1 MSCCYRKKQFGCG
14 ALALLLLP
22 GTLFAAPFMPPA
34 DSLAF
39 HLQANRGVVVGSAGV
54 TDWLDQ
60 TSAGIDFT
68 VDTSAAGRE
77 PAFSVNQLNGLPALS
92 FSGDKLFNSTFKF
105 GVDQTVFV
113 VIAGDNVQ
121 SSGERYMG
129 HYGDGQLRYH
139 NVTVSLDG
147 GYLGGWFGGGTSPL
161 AVSNTAVTNSEFA
174 LATYQFNSGN
184 VLVAANGNPF
194 VTLKSGTPT
203 FSTSTELAIGAVG
216 NQGPSFSG
224 RIAEVLVYDKALTA
238 AERAAVESYLGDKY
252 LKAIRPEVIP
262 YATTNTDPQY
272 PTAVLYHMDGNGL
285 DSSGNGLHLTRHGGA
300 SHDVW
305 VDGPTGLDLAT
316 GPINSVSRVLHR
328 GILSTAEVGVFDT
341 ETFTIEAWVRNPT
354 LGSGEQM
361 PVFYYRNGGDSRLDL
376 VVTATD
382 RLELRM
388 LRAGTSAYTTYATT
402 SPVTFEEDAWYHLA
416 VTYDNNGNA
425 TANDST
431 LQFYLTS
438 LDDFSG
444 QATLVQE
451 ITGVVDIKA
460 LTAGGNLIIG
470 GADYMATRLFGGD
483 IDQVRYVNRALAP
496 HEFNLA
502 MPVPEPGA
510 AMLAFLAL
518 VGFGLCWRRQRS

>member
-1 MSCCYRKKQFGCG
+1 MCYCFPKKKFACG

-68 VDTSAAGRE
+68 ADTSVAGRE
-77 PAFSVNQLNGLPALS
+77 PTFSVNQLNGLPALS

-113 VIAGDNVQ
+113 VLAGDNVVSDGQ
-121 SSGERYMG
+121 RYMG
-129 HYGDGQLRYH
+129 HYGDGQLRYK
-139 NVTVSLDG
+139 G
-147 GYLGGWFGGGTSPL
+147 GYLHGWFGGGTLSP
-161 AVSNTAVTNSEFA
+161 TDTEIAVTAGQFA

-194 VTLKSGTPT
+194 VTLKSSTPT
-203 FSTSTELAIGAVG
+203 FSTGTELSIGAVG

-224 RIAEVLVYDKALTA
+224 RIAEVLVYNKALTA
-238 AERAAVESYLGDKY
+238 TERAAVESYLGDKY

-262 YATTNTDPQY
+262 YATTSTDPQY

-316 GPINSVSRVLHR
+316 GPINSVSRVLHK
-328 GILSTAEVGVFDT
+328 GSLSTAEVGVFDT

-354 LGSGEQM
+354 LGVGVDQM
-361 PVFYYRNGGDSRLDL
+361 PVFYYRHGTNSRLDL
-376 VVTATD
+376 IVTAAN

-388 LRAGTSAYTTYATT
+388 LNAVTSAYTTYATT
-402 SPVTFEEDAWYHLA
+402 SPVMFEEDAWYHLA
-416 VTYDNNGNA
+416 VTYDNNGGA
-425 TANDST
+425 TDHDST
-431 LQFYLTS
+431 LRFYLTS

-451 ITGVVDIKA
+451 ISDVVDIKA

-470 GADYMATRLFGGD
+470 GADYMASRLFGGD
-483 IDQVRYVNRALAP
+483 IDQFRYVNRALAP

-510 AMLAFLAL
+510 AMLAFFAL
-518 VGFGLCWRRQRS
+518 VGFGACRRRQRS